1 MRRGERRSLRMQN
14 MKRLRNLGLPTD
26 LFSEGFS
33 EREAE
38 ARKRELLLLEVF
50 EALWVAG
57 RWNHLSLPFEQII
70 KCWKSEIAS
79 PRHFASIGP
88 NPRWVPVVGDAVSE
102 WRRHSTGSYK
112 KAWRDYRRR
121 RIIRK
126 LAAKSYKPSD

>member
-1 MRRGERRSLRMQN
+1 MKRGERRSLRMQN
-14 MKRLRNLGLPTD
+14 MKRLRDLGLPTD
-26 LFSEGFS
+26 LFSEGFW

-38 ARKRELLLLEVF
+38 ARRREKLLLEAF
-50 EALWVAG
+50 ESLWMAG
-57 RWNHLSLPFEQII
+57 HWDHLLLPFEQILTR
-70 KCWKSEIAS
+70 WKTEIAS

-121 RIIRK
+121 RIIRM